1 MVNATELQR
10 PDRGTI
16 GGSAGCRDYPMS
28 THGTEGRVVIREVFH
43 WCATRAQA
51 INRIGLTRYAGV
63 ATLATVSISPGESAI
78 SIRGFL

>member
-1 MVNATELQR
+1 MAQSLVARYDER
-10 PDRGTI
+10 I
-16 GGSAGCRDYPMS
+16 AGVLSRYD
-28 THGTEGRVVIREVFH
+28 RVVIREVFH

-78 SIRGFL
+78 SILGFI